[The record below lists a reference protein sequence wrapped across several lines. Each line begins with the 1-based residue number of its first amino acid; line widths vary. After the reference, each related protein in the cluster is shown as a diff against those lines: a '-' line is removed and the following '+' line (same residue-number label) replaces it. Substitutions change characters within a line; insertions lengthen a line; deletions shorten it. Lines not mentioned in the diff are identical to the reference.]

1 MTLRADGPLDALLP
15 DRRKDQ
21 VMADLVDVGLLFVD
35 VFGRDRGLSFFR
47 CTVVAPHVYQRVLL
61 GAYRQPQPQGDPDD
75 LAFAG

>member
-1 MTLRADGPLDALLP
+1 MTLRADGPPVAFLH

-35 VFGRDRGLSFFR
+35 VFGRDRGLSYFR

-61 GAYRQPQPQGDPDD
+61 GTHRLPQPQGGPDD
-75 LAFAG
+75 YAFAG